1 MFSLDDLY
9 AFTDRGWAI
18 FPCHSIRNG
27 ECSCGQASCTN
38 RGKHPRTFNGV
49 KGATSNREQVAA
61 WREMWPDANWALA
74 TGAPSGVWVLDLDR
88 SDTKDGAAAIKAWLE
103 ERSIVPFATHV
114 VQTGSGG
121 LHYYF
126 VGPGIDLRNR
136 VGVLP
141 GVDVRA
147 TGGYVLLPGSNHLKG
162 DYRVIRDVRITHA
175 PQLLVDFLSSTSG
188 AGGGEHGPLPSDLDF
203 LDGVD
208 EGSRDDTIFRKA
220 CQLRRKYNDN
230 RDIVTAFV
238 VAAAVQCNPP
248 FPISDAMVKIE
259 QAFRQ
264 DHEDGDPFFHDR
276 EGFWDRRPVLASIY
290 ENSEKTGVSPWG
302 ALGGAI
308 LRGLHTVPYNVS
320 YRSFR
325 GPASLN
331 LGVINVGESG
341 GNKSLTGRL
350 LDDMLDFGPFAE
362 FSESEAGSGESI
374 VDSYAY
380 WRNIPKDE
388 REDGGPTREL
398 AWLMPSHAH
407 RFRFD
412 EVGKLGAI
420 AKRDGA
426 TIFEYIKSAL
436 TGEQIGRKLAGN
448 LGVQLGKDQYRFTI
462 TINAQPT
469 RAEVLL
475 SESEI
480 AGGTPGRFLWC
491 LMDYPPFGDSAL
503 DHDDFNAIHV
513 EPFELKPVS
522 WDGVPYIKALD
533 AMNREHRD
541 HMRAGHR
548 GERNAIDGHAVMVRV
563 KVAVGLMILDGR
575 TSLNDEDWELAGAVM
590 DHSNA
595 TRARV
600 QLALAGMRERNLE
613 TSAKRAAFVQ
623 ARTLEHIADA
633 HETRIARIADNLRR
647 FIADNPNATVSQRK
661 QKLKYKDREFYDE
674 AIARLEA
681 EMISDVTGD
690 TEKGLGEG

>member
-1 MFSLDDLY
+1 MADPVFTLESLQT
-9 AFTDRGWAI
+9 FTDQGWAI
-18 FPCHSIRNG
+18 FPCHSIRDG
-27 ECSCGQASCTN
+27 QCSCGNSSCSSP
-38 RGKHPRTFNGV
+38 GKHPRIYNGV
-49 KGATSNREQVAA
+49 KGASTSREQVAE
-61 WREMWPDANWALA
+61 WHQSWPDANWALA
-74 TGAPSGVWVLDLDR
+74 TGAPSGVWLLDLDK
-88 SDTKDGAAAIKAWLE
+88 SDVKDGAAAIKAWME
-103 ERSIVPFATHV
+103 ERAIVPFATHV

-126 VGPGIDLRNR
+126 TGRGIDLRNR
-136 VGVLP
+136 VNVLP

-147 TGGYVLLPGSNHLKG
+147 TGGYALLPGSNHLKG
-162 DYRVIRDVRITHA
+162 VYRVVRDVRITDA
-175 PQLLVDFLSSTSG
+175 PDLLVDFLSSTQG

-203 LDGVD
+203 LQGVD
-208 EGSRDDTIFRKA
+208 EGARDDTLFRKA

-230 RDIVTAFV
+230 REIVTAFV
-238 VAAAVQCNPP
+238 IAAATRCDPP
-248 FPISDAMVKIE
+248 FPIDQAMVKVE
-259 QAFRQ
+259 QAFKQ
-264 DHEDGDPFFHDR
+264 DHEDGDPFFHDK

-308 LRGLHTVPYNVS
+308 LRGLHTVPYDVR

-380 WRNIPKDE
+380 WRNLSKDE
-388 REDGGPTREL
+388 REEGGPTREL

-448 LGVQLGKDQYRFTI
+448 LGVQLKKDEYRFTI

-475 SESEI
+475 SESEV

-503 DHDDFNAIHV
+503 DHDDFNAIRV
-513 EPFELKPVS
+513 EPFELKPVP
-522 WDGVPYIKALD
+522 WDGVPEIKALE

-563 KVAVGLMILDGR
+563 KVAIGLMVLDGR
-575 TSLNDEDWELAGAVM
+575 AHLNDEDWELAGAVM

-613 TSAKRAAFVQ
+613 ASAKRAAFVQ
-623 ARTLEHIADA
+623 TRTLEHVADA
-633 HETRIARIADNLRR
+633 KQARLTRVTERLRK
-647 FIADNPNATVSQRK
+647 FIEDNPNASESRQK
-661 QKLKYKDREFYDE
+661 QHLKHGPDRELYAE
-674 AIARLEA
+674 AMARLDRETSA
-681 EMISDVTGD
+681 DVI
-690 TEKGLGEG
+690 EG

>member
-1 MFSLDDLY
+1 MPVSLDDLY

-18 FPCHSIRNG
+18 FPCHSIRDG
-27 ECSCGQASCTN
+27 QCSCGNTTCQN
-38 RGKHPRTFNGV
+38 KGKHPRIFNGV
-49 KGATSNREQVAA
+49 KGASGSREQVAA
-61 WREMWPDANWALA
+61 WLDRWPDANWGLA
-74 TGAPSGVWVLDLDR
+74 TGTPSGVWVLDLDR
-88 SDTKDGAAAIKAWLE
+88 SDVKDGAAAIKAWME
-103 ERSIVPFATHV
+103 ERSIVPFQTHV

-126 VGPGIDLRNR
+126 TGRGLDLRNR

-162 DYRVIRDVRITHA
+162 VYRVVRDVPISMA
-175 PQLLVDFLSSTSG
+175 PDLLVDFLSSTQG
-188 AGGGEHGPLPSDLDF
+188 VGGGEHGPLPSDLDF

-220 CQLRRKYNDN
+220 CQLRRKHNDN

-238 VAAAVQCNPP
+238 IAAATRCNPP
-248 FPISDAMVKIE
+248 FPLEDAMVKID
-259 QAFRQ
+259 QAFKQ

-276 EGFWDRRPVLASIY
+276 EGFWDRRPVLESIY

-308 LRGLHTVPYNVS
+308 LRAIHTIPYNVR

-325 GPASLN
+325 GAASLN

-388 REDGGPTREL
+388 REEGGPTREL

-448 LGVQLGKDQYRFTI
+448 LGVQIKKDEYRFTI

-475 SESEI
+475 SESEV

-503 DHDDFNAIHV
+503 DHDDFNAIQV
-513 EPFELKPVS
+513 VPFELKPVS
-522 WDGVPYIKALD
+522 WDGVADIRALE

-563 KVAVGLMILDGR
+563 KVAIGLMVLDGR
-575 TSLNDEDWELAGAVM
+575 SYLNDDDWELAGAVM

-613 TSAKRAAFVQ
+613 AAAKRQAFVQ
-623 ARTLEHIADA
+623 ERAREHVADTNEAKLERVV
-633 HETRIARIADNLRR
+633 ERLRR
-647 FIADNPNATVSQRK
+647 DIAERPNATESQRK
-661 QKLKYKDREFYDE
+661 QVLAARVRHLYDE
-674 AIARLEA
+674 GMARLNQETIA
-681 EMISDVTGD
+681 DVTGV
-690 TEKGLGEG
+690 TQKEES

>member
-1 MFSLDDLY
+1 MFTLDDLY
-9 AFTDRGWAI
+9 GFTDRGWAI
-18 FPCHSIRNG
+18 FPCHSIRDG
-27 ECSCGQASCTN
+27 ACSCGNATCQN
-38 RGKHPRTFNGV
+38 KGKHPRIFNGV
-49 KGATSNREQVAA
+49 KGASASREQVAR
-61 WREMWPDANWALA
+61 WYESWPDANWGLA
-74 TGAPSGVWVLDLDR
+74 TGAPSGAWVLDLDKGD
-88 SDTKDGAAAIKAWLE
+88 SKDGAAAIKAWME

-126 VGPGIDLRNR
+126 TGRGLDLRNR

-162 DYRVIRDVRITHA
+162 DYRVIRDVPIAHA
-175 PQLLVDFLSSTSG
+175 PDLLVDFLSSTQG
-188 AGGGEHGPLPSDLDF
+188 VGGGEHGPLPSDLDF

-220 CQLRRKYNDN
+220 CQLRRKHNDN

-238 VAAAVQCNPP
+238 IAAATRCNPP
-248 FPISDAMVKIE
+248 FPLEDAMVKID
-259 QAFRQ
+259 QAFKQ

-308 LRGLHTVPYNVS
+308 LRAIHTVPYYVR

-325 GPASLN
+325 GAASLN

-388 REDGGPTREL
+388 RVDGGPTREL

-448 LGVQLGKDQYRFTI
+448 LGVQIKKDEYRFTI

-475 SESEI
+475 SESEV

-503 DHDDFNAIHV
+503 DHDDFNAIRV

-522 WDGVPYIKALD
+522 WDGVADIRALE

-563 KVAVGLMILDGR
+563 KVAIGLMVLDGR
-575 TSLNDEDWELAGAVM
+575 TYLSDDDWELAGAVM

-613 TSAKRAAFVQ
+613 ATAKRAAFVQ
-623 ARTLEHIADA
+623 TRTLEHVADA
-633 HETRIARIADNLRR
+633 NEARLVRVTERLRK
-647 FIADNPNATVSQRK
+647 FIEDNPNASESRQK
-661 QKLKYKDREFYDE
+661 QHLKHGPDRNLYSE
-674 AIARLEA
+674 AMARLNSET
-681 EMISDVTGD
+681 ISDVV
-690 TEKGLGEG
+690 EG

>member
-1 MFSLDDLY
+1 MFTLDDLY
-9 AFTDRGWAI
+9 AFTDRGWKV
-18 FPCHSIRNG
+18 FPCHSIRDG
-27 ECSCGQASCTN
+27 ACSCGTATCQN
-38 RGKHPRTFNGV
+38 KGKHPRIFNGV
-49 KGATSNREQVAA
+49 KGASVSREQVAA
-61 WREMWPDANWALA
+61 WLDRWPDANWGLA
-74 TGAPSGVWVLDLDR
+74 TGTPSGVWVLDLDKGD
-88 SDTKDGAAAIKAWLE
+88 SKDGAAAIKAWME

-126 VGPGIDLRNR
+126 TGRGMDLRNR
-136 VGVLP
+136 VNVLP

-162 DYRVIRDVRITHA
+162 AYRVVRDVPISLA
-175 PQLLVDFLSSTSG
+175 PDLLVDFLSSTQG
-188 AGGGEHGPLPSDLDF
+188 VGGGEHGPLPSDLDF

-220 CQLRRKYNDN
+220 CQLRRKHNDN

-238 VAAAVQCNPP
+238 IAAATRCNPP
-248 FPISDAMVKIE
+248 FPLEDAMVKID
-259 QAFRQ
+259 QAFKQ

-276 EGFWDRRPVLASIY
+276 EGFWGRRPVLESIY

-308 LRGLHTVPYNVS
+308 LRAIHTIPYHVH

-325 GPASLN
+325 GAASLN

-388 REDGGPTREL
+388 RVDGGPTREL

-448 LGVQLGKDQYRFTI
+448 LGIQLKKDEYRFTI

-475 SESEI
+475 SESEV

-503 DHDDFNAIHV
+503 DHDDFNAIRV
-513 EPFELKPVS
+513 EPFELKTVS
-522 WDGVPYIKALD
+522 WDGVADIKALEV
-533 AMNREHRD
+533 MNREHRD

-563 KVAVGLMILDGR
+563 KVAIGLMVLDGR
-575 TSLNDEDWELAGAVM
+575 TYLNDDDWELAGAVM

-613 TSAKRAAFVQ
+613 ASAKRAAFVQ
-623 ARTLEHIADA
+623 TRTLEHVADA
-633 HETRIARIADNLRR
+633 NEARLVRVTERLRK
-647 FIADNPNATVSQRK
+647 FIEDNPNASVSRQK
-661 QKLKYKDREFYDE
+661 QHLKHGPDRNLYAE
-674 AIARLEA
+674 AMARLNSET
-681 EMISDVTGD
+681 ISDVV
-690 TEKGLGEG
+690 EG